1 MITKPKPIRL
11 ARLFALPTSMFA
23 MLAGMFALAM
33 CLLASVVIRPALAA
47 AGQHAGAAAAPDAS
61 VKVMSFNI
69 RFGTANDGD
78 NHWDKRKD
86 FVVDTIKA
94 FNPDLLGTQE
104 TLKFQR
110 DFLAEH
116 LTDYEVMGVG
126 RDDGQDAG
134 EMMALYFRRERFEKL
149 DGGHFWLSQTPEIVG
164 SKSWDSSLPRMVTW
178 VKLRDRRQP
187 KTAAPL
193 VLMNTHFDHRG
204 PEARTNSALLIR
216 SRASAAVADGCRV
229 IVTGDFNAAED
240 SSPYHALFQDADQQ
254 PSVVVDSFRIHYPDR
269 SPDEGTFSGFRSSET
284 KGARIDWIAV
294 SRDWKIINA
303 QIDRTERA
311 GRTPSDHLPVTAI
324 LQ

>member
-1 MITKPKPIRL
+1 MILNLKTVWSVCQFPVVAWIL
-11 ARLFALPTSMFA
+11 
-23 MLAGMFALAM
+23 
-33 CLLASVVIRPALAA
+33 VVITSQPLPATAA
-47 AGQHAGAAAAPDAS
+47 QQLSNIEEADAGSPDSGSPDTA

-69 RFGTANDGD
+69 RYGTANDGE
-78 NHWDKRKD
+78 NHWDKRKE

-94 FNPDLLGTQE
+94 FDPDLLGTQE

-126 RDDGQDAG
+126 RDDGKDAG

-149 DGGHFWLSQTPEIVG
+149 DAGHFWLSQSPQIVG

-187 KTAAPL
+187 DTAAPI
-193 VLMNTHFDHRG
+193 VFFNTHFDHRG
-204 PEARTNSALLIR
+204 PEARTNSAILIR
-216 SRASAAVADGCRV
+216 SKASAAVAEGCRV
-229 IVTGDFNAAED
+229 VITGDFNAAEG
-240 SSPYHALFQDADQQ
+240 SPPYQALFEDSEHT
-254 PSVVVDSFRIHYPDR
+254 PSVVVDSFRIHHPSR
-269 SPDEGTFSGFRSSET
+269 SPHEGTFSGFRSSET
-284 KGARIDWIAV
+284 QGARIDWIAV
-294 SRDWKIINA
+294 SRDWKITNA
-303 QIDRTERA
+303 HIDRTERA